1 MDQQYNPYK
10 NAVAKRI
17 NERSKYK
24 FRLKT
29 NYKNST
35 LAKTMI
41 KRVLSINNKKTF
53 QHKIKYTWFYSHKSK
68 YKKNKQNLEYLIF

>member
-1 MDQQYNPYK
+1 MTQQYNPYK

-17 NERSKYK
+17 NERSKYE

-35 LAKTMI
+35 LAKRMI
-41 KRVLSINNKKTF
+41 KRVLSINKKKHFSIKLNTLDFVHINQNIKRTNK
-53 QHKIKYTWFYSHKSK
+53 IW
-68 YKKNKQNLEYLIF
+68 NI